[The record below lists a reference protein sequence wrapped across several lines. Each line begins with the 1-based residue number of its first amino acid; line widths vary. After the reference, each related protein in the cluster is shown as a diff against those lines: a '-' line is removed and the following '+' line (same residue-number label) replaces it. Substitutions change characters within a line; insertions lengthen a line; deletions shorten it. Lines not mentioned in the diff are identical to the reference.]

1 MADLT
6 QIRSILAMDQ
16 SKIRGTIGFDVLNL
30 IGVLE
35 QLKISVSQM
44 TQNSLNWI
52 LNTTLKNINFRT
64 FLTPHP

>member
-16 SKIRGTIGFDVLNL
+16 LKIRGTIGFDVLNL

-44 TQNSLNWI
+44 SQNSLNWI